1 MDKHSS
7 IQLYKIFVVAF
18 FVCASPFVAVIA
30 YVAWSEY
37 GRERSA
43 IELETTRA
51 VSGLIVIQEKLTQNA
66 KILLSTLANTEE
78 FKRLDARAMSET
90 FRNIKSVY
98 NDYANFHA
106 VYPDG
111 TVFASAAPIPAGGV
125 SLADRKHVID
135 VLATKGFSVG
145 EYIISRLTFEPVLP
159 FSYPVTDS
167 QGDIVAILIAVV
179 RLSNYAGY
187 FSQAKLPEDSSIIL
201 LDHAFRTLLA
211 SNDRGESRQVGSVNT
226 VLRDAFLGNRHVFS
240 SRDIDGIDRIYSIQ
254 GVTLGTTTKPYLF
267 IAIGVPTEV
276 ARQRSLDALKL
287 WIVLGAL
294 VIACSFIASLV
305 LLKMKI
311 ALHCS
316 KIYEAAVAFKDGQLT
331 ARTGLVA
338 KDGDIGLVGEA
349 FDAMAQAME
358 EGILALRETEAR
370 FRTLVEQAPEAI
382 VVADVEREAIVL
394 VNARAE
400 ALFGC
405 TEQELRRHGVH
416 RFYASRQP
424 DGKPVAES
432 IRENWNRAL
441 AGEDIIV
448 ERWLINALGQHVV
461 YEVRLVRFPSKNNV
475 PMVRSSWID
484 ITQRKREEEALRHA
498 IQAAEAANRAK
509 SIFLDN
515 MSHEIRTPINGVN
528 GMLHLMQSTDLDD
541 EQRLYIENAKFACT
555 RLSKLLTAILDY
567 TTLEANGPQLENR
580 LFSVVG
586 LLNKVK
592 DAHVAMAIDKGLQF
606 DVELDPAVPAH
617 LIGDEG
623 KVAKILGCLV
633 ENALKFTLEGFVQ
646 VTVFSAP
653 RDTAKGRSVVFAIA
667 DSGIGMEEDC
677 LDSIFEPFFQGETS
691 YTRQFQGAGLGL
703 AFACRLA
710 RAMGGEIAVESRPE
724 QGTTMW
730 LLLPF
735 RLPWSQL
742 AGEG

>member
-1 MDKHSS
+1 MDKYSS
-7 IQLYKIFVVAF
+7 IQLYKIFIIAF

-51 VSGLIVIQEKLTQNA
+51 VSSLIVIQEKLTQNA

-78 FKRLDARAMSET
+78 FKRLDAQAMSET
-90 FRNIKSVY
+90 FRNIKSIY

-111 TVFASAAPIPAGGV
+111 TVFASAAAIPAGGV
-125 SLADRKHVID
+125 NLADRKHVID
-135 VLATKGFSVG
+135 VLATKGFSIG

-167 QGDIVAILIAVV
+167 QGNIVAILIAVM
-179 RLSNYAGY
+179 RLSNYAAY
-187 FSQAKLPEDSSIIL
+187 FSQAKLPEDSSITL
-201 LDHAFRTLLA
+201 LDHAFRTLLS
-211 SNDRGESRQVGSVNT
+211 SNARGESGLVGSVNA
-226 VLRDAFLGNRHVFS
+226 VLRDAFLGNRHAFS
-240 SRDIDGIDRIYSIQ
+240 SKDIDGIDRIYSIQ

-276 ARQRSLDALKL
+276 ARKRSLDALKL
-287 WIVLGAL
+287 WFVLGSL
-294 VIACSFIASLV
+294 VIAFSFIASLV

-316 KIYEAAVAFKDGQLT
+316 KIYQAAIAFKNGQLT
-331 ARTGLVA
+331 ARTGLGA
-338 KDGDIGLVGEA
+338 KDGDIGVVGEA
-349 FDAMAQAME
+349 FDAMAKAME

-382 VVADVEREAIVL
+382 VVADVERDAVVL

-405 TEQELRRHGVH
+405 TAQELRRHGVH
-416 RFYASRQP
+416 RFYAPKQP
-424 DGKPVAES
+424 DGKPVEES
-432 IRENWNRAL
+432 IWENWNRAL
-441 AGEDIIV
+441 AGEYVVV
-448 ERWLINALGQHVV
+448 ERWLVNALGQHVV
-461 YEVRLVRFPSKNNV
+461 CEVRVVRFPSKNDV

-498 IQAAEAANRAK
+498 IQEAEAANRAK

-515 MSHEIRTPINGVN
+515 MSHEIRTPINGIN
-528 GMLHLMQSTDLDD
+528 GMLHLMQSTDLDE
-541 EQRLYIENAKFACT
+541 EQRLYVENAKFACT

-567 TTLEANGPQLENR
+567 TTLEANGPQIENK
-580 LFSVVG
+580 LFSVVAM
-586 LLNKVK
+586 LNKVK
-592 DAHVAMAIDKGLQF
+592 DAYINMALEKDVQF
-606 DVELDPAVPAH
+606 DVDVDPAVPSH
-617 LIGDEG
+617 FIGDEA
-623 KVAKILGCLV
+623 KVAKILACIV
-633 ENALKFTLEGFVQ
+633 ENALKFTLEGFVHIS
-646 VTVFSAP
+646 VFCGP
-653 RDTAKGRSVVFAIA
+653 RDTARGRGVVFAVA
-667 DSGIGMEEDC
+667 DSGIGMEEAF
-677 LDSIFEPFFQGETS
+677 LDNIFEPFFQGETT

-710 RAMGGEIAVESRPE
+710 RAMGGEIAAESRPE

-730 LLLPF
+730 LVLPF

>member
-1 MDKHSS
+1 MYRHSN
-7 IQLYKIFVVAF
+7 IQLYKIFIVAF

-30 YVAWSEY
+30 YVAWNEY
-37 GRERSA
+37 GRERSV

-51 VSGLIVIQEKLTQNA
+51 VSGLIAIQEKITQNA
-66 KILLSTLANTEE
+66 KVLLTTLANTEE
-78 FKRLDARAMSET
+78 FKRLDVQAMSET
-90 FRNIKSVY
+90 FRNIKSIY

-125 SLADRKHVID
+125 NLADRKHVID
-135 VLATKGFSVG
+135 VLATRDFSIG
-145 EYIISRLTFEPVLP
+145 EYVISRLTFEPVLP

-167 QGDIVAILIAVV
+167 QGNTVAILIAVV

-187 FSQAKLPEDSSIIL
+187 FSQAKLPDDSSIIL
-201 LDHAFRTLLA
+201 LDHGFRTLF
-211 SNDRGESRQVGSVNT
+211 SNNVRGEARQAGSVNA
-226 VLRDAFLGNRHVFS
+226 VLQDAFLGNRHVFS
-240 SRDIDGIDRIYSIQ
+240 SKDLDGIDRIYSIQ
-254 GVTLGTTTKPYLF
+254 GVTISKTTKPYLF

-287 WIVLGAL
+287 WIVLGSI
-294 VIACSFIASLV
+294 VIAFSFIASLV

-316 KIYEAAVAFKDGQLT
+316 KIYEAAVAFKNGLLT

-349 FDAMAQAME
+349 FDEMAQAME
-358 EGILALRETEAR
+358 ESILDLRETEAR

-382 VVADVEREAIVL
+382 VVADVDREAVVL

-400 ALFGC
+400 SLFGC
-405 TEQELRRHGVH
+405 AAQELIRHGVH
-416 RFYASRQP
+416 RFYAPKQP

-432 IRENWNRAL
+432 IRENWSRAL
-441 AGEDIIV
+441 AGEYVVV
-448 ERWLINALGQHVV
+448 ERWLVNALGQQVIC
-461 YEVRLVRFPSKNNV
+461 EVRIVRFPSKNDMR
-475 PMVRSSWID
+475 MVRTSWID
-484 ITQRKREEEALRHA
+484 ITQRKREEEALRSA
-498 IQAAEAANRAK
+498 KQEAEAANRAK

-515 MSHEIRTPINGVN
+515 MSHEIRTPINGIN
-528 GMLHLMQSTDLDD
+528 GMLHLMQSTDLDE
-541 EQRLYIENAKFACT
+541 EQRLYMDNARFACT
-555 RLSKLLTAILDY
+555 RLSRLLTGILDY
-567 TTLEANGPQLENR
+567 TTLEANGPQFENK
-580 LFSVVG
+580 LFSLVAV
-586 LLNKVK
+586 LNKVK
-592 DAHVAMAIDKGLQF
+592 DAHIGLAASKGLQF
-606 DVELDPAVPAH
+606 DVELDPAVPSH

-623 KVAKILGCLV
+623 KVAKILACLV
-633 ENALKFTLEGFVQ
+633 DNALKFTLEGSVQ
-646 VTVFSAP
+646 VTVFSAA
-653 RDTAKGRSVVFAIA
+653 REAAKRCGIVFAVA

-677 LDSIFEPFFQGETS
+677 LDRIFEPFFQGEST

-742 AGEG
+742 AGQD